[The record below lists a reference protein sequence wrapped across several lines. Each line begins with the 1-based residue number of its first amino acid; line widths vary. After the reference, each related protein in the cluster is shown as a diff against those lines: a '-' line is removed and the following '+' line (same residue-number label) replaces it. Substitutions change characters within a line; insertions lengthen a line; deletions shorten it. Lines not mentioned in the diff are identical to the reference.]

1 MFGISN
7 PFKSKTEI
15 YVGTSVSRV
24 IPDELLP
31 DSVKGAMVNALFAG
45 TDIVDNILEAATNT
59 LENRVNRMYKYAS
72 EHSPYGMPTG
82 DVYSN
87 TFGGPEIAEVLEAIE
102 GEPVLIDYRHFGSQ
116 NLLHM
121 AWKELHENHGY
132 NEVTNILGD
141 LTTQKGTTVYLE
153 DMVVEMPSSTL
164 NSHDETETAS
174 WGIPANSGNTPLRKL
189 TDIDKRKV
197 LYAPTPTEFS
207 DSVTTPRVLVKY
219 MWGSNTAGSPIQ
231 RDQFYFYPSDPDRE
245 RGVFHVK
252 YRINGLVKFWTY
264 DFGTGVYPTLDSI
277 GVDPQ
282 AVTGDFYPNIYFRL
296 GNASIGANKASAS
309 YKSQAKMSKHL
320 GIKFDDVLAALH
332 ENPDVGVVEQAFIT
346 FGVNADS
353 TDQVDLKYLFEFF
366 DTLFMAQLGG
376 TTPEATRPLFV
387 FGNNNGIRI
396 ADSGFEMNLI
406 NRGISKKKVPGNI
419 GEIGFVVEAKTS
431 ISASDLVKMT
441 GAGVVRYNFDF
452 PCRVYKKQITKHFY
466 EEIMVINPVMKYL
479 VAGNQH
485 ATVLGDQD
493 DEILLIPL
501 DRVLAERLNS
511 RDAERLYA
519 RSIHLVCNSLQR
531 VKVKWYQ
538 QEWFKG
544 FLLVVAIVLTVMSL
558 GQDGGFFI
566 QAAAAIATGSYVTLA
581 VLVFWEIVQFVV
593 VGFIAK
599 TAVKLVGLDAAFF
612 IAVLAAILSPMA
624 GKDGIATSIGSITAK
639 ELLYA
644 ATALA
649 SGIGQVMEDMFQDI
663 RNEYSSFESFR
674 ESRIKLLEE
683 AEKELTTVS
692 ILSPY
697 IVMGEEPS
705 MFYKRTIHAGNIGTL
720 VFDDIHNYVDHSLQL
735 PNFSTTIK
743 GFV

>member
-1 MFGISN
+1 
-7 PFKSKTEI
+7 
-15 YVGTSVSRV
+15 
-24 IPDELLP
+24 
-31 DSVKGAMVNALFAG
+31 
-45 TDIVDNILEAATNT
+45 
-59 LENRVNRMYKYAS
+59 
-72 EHSPYGMPTG
+72 
-82 DVYSN
+82 
-87 TFGGPEIAEVLEAIE
+87 
-102 GEPVLIDYRHFGSQ
+102 
-116 NLLHM
+116 
-121 AWKELHENHGY
+121 
-132 NEVTNILGD
+132 
-141 LTTQKGTTVYLE
+141 
-153 DMVVEMPSSTL
+153 
-164 NSHDETETAS
+164 
-174 WGIPANSGNTPLRKL
+174 
-189 TDIDKRKV
+189 
-197 LYAPTPTEFS
+197 
-207 DSVTTPRVLVKY
+207 
-219 MWGSNTAGSPIQ
+219 
-231 RDQFYFYPSDPDRE
+231 
-245 RGVFHVK
+245 
-252 YRINGLVKFWTY
+252 
-264 DFGTGVYPTLDSI
+264 
-277 GVDPQ
+277 
-282 AVTGDFYPNIYFRL
+282 
-296 GNASIGANKASAS
+296 
-309 YKSQAKMSKHL
+309 
-320 GIKFDDVLAALH
+320 
-332 ENPDVGVVEQAFIT
+332 
-346 FGVNADS
+346 
-353 TDQVDLKYLFEFF
+353 
-366 DTLFMAQLGG
+366 
-376 TTPEATRPLFV
+376 
-387 FGNNNGIRI
+387 
-396 ADSGFEMNLI
+396 
-406 NRGISKKKVPGNI
+406 
-419 GEIGFVVEAKTS
+419 
-431 ISASDLVKMT
+431 
-441 GAGVVRYNFDF
+441 
-452 PCRVYKKQITKHFY
+452 
-466 EEIMVINPVMKYL
+466 MKYL

-485 ATVLGDQD
+485 ATVLGDED

-544 FLLVVAIVLTVMSL
+544 LLLVVAIVLTVISL
-558 GQDGGFFI
+558 GQDGGFFV
-566 QAAAAIATGSYVTLA
+566 QAAAAIANVSYVTLA

-612 IAVLAAILSPMA
+612 IAVLAAILAPMA

-649 SGIGQVMEDMFQDI
+649 SGIGQVMKDMFQDI